1 MKNRKLFLLF
11 HGRFPSEKAASLFA
25 AKSAEVFGEVIDTT
39 LLVPRRI
46 GRVTESH
53 YKYFGVKNNFK
64 IVYVP
69 TIDFFGVRF
78 LSSVAFFISNFIF
91 GVCSVAYLFFVADK
105 KDVIYSN
112 ENIPL
117 FIASFFFK
125 NSFYEMHDFP
135 RTSVYPFYK
144 KLLAKVKGVIIHNH
158 WKLEKAIRELLIS
171 QEKVLC
177 EPNAVSVEQFD
188 IPLSKE
194 EARQKLG
201 LAVEGRI
208 VVYTGNLYGWKGVGT
223 LLGSVTLLS
232 KDIRFYFIGGS
243 VSDVSVFKDKYK
255 GLENCFFAG
264 FKQHEEIPF
273 WQKAADVLVIPN
285 TAKEDIS
292 KYYTSPMKL
301 FEYMASSRPIV
312 ASKIPSIEEIVG
324 EDEVYFFTPD
334 DESSLAR
341 TIEMALLKD
350 GNSDRKVDLAML
362 KVKSHTWRGRRDRIL
377 KFIESIV

>member
-25 AKSAEVFGEVIDTT
+25 AKSAEVFGEVVNTT

-46 GRVTESH
+46 SRVSGDS
-53 YKYFGVKNNFK
+53 YKYFGIKNNFK
-64 IVYVP
+64 IVYIP
-69 TIDFFGVRF
+69 TIDFFGVKA
-78 LSSVAFFISNFIF
+78 LSSVAFFVSNFVF
-91 GVCSVAYLFFVADK
+91 GVCSTVYLFFKAQKEDIV
-105 KDVIYSN
+105 YSN

-117 FIASFFFK
+117 YIASYFFK

-135 RTSVYPFYK
+135 GTSAYSFYK
-144 KLLAKVKGVIIHNH
+144 KLLAGVRGVVIHNT
-158 WKLEKAIRELLIS
+158 WKLLKANKDLLVPL
-171 QEKVLC
+171 EKVIC
-177 EPNAVSVEQFD
+177 EPNAVSVDQFD

-194 EARQKLG
+194 EARKKLG
-201 LAVEGRI
+201 LAFEGRV
-208 VVYTGNLYGWKGVGT
+208 VVYTGNLYGWKGVDT
-223 LLGSVTLLS
+223 LLGAVTLLS

-243 VSDVSVFKDKYK
+243 VGDVGVFKEKYK
-255 GLENCFFAG
+255 DLSNCFFLG
-264 FKQHEEIPF
+264 FKQHEEIPL
-273 WQKAADVLVIPN
+273 WQKAADILVIPN

-301 FEYMASSRPIV
+301 FEYMASGRPIV

-341 TIEMALLKD
+341 TINTALLKD
-350 GNSDRKVDLAML
+350 GSSDRKVALAML

-377 KFIESIV
+377 KFIESVV